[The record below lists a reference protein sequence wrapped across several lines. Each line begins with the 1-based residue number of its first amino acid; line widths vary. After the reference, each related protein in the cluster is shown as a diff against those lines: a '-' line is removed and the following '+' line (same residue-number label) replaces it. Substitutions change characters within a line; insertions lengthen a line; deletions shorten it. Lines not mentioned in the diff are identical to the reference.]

1 MNQRATDLRAVAVW
15 LFVED
20 ATAADAL
27 CILNSR
33 RVVGED
39 LCIVLEVVAK
49 RSERNCTD
57 SVAPARNSRRGLKK
71 RQTVDHLKHGTH
83 YVEMHYVVYTD
94 LELEAVA
101 VLVRVEDG
109 IEDLLDNRKRR
120 KIPRILA
127 RAYILENSREIVR
140 LPTIVLRDFGRE

>member
-1 MNQRATDLRAVAVW
+1 MNQRRTDLCAIAVW
-15 LFVED
+15 LFVEN
-20 ATAADAL
+20 ATAADVL

-33 RVVGED
+33 RIVGKD

-57 SVAPARNSRRGLKK
+57 SVALARNSRRGLKK

-101 VLVRVEDG
+101 VLVCVEDG

-127 RAYILENSREIVR
+127 QAYILENSREIVC